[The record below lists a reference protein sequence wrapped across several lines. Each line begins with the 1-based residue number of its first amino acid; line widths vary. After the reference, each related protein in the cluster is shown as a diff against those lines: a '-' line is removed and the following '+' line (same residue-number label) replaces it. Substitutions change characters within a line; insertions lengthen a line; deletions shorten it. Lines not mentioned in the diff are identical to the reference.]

1 MTQLEKGIMMNDI
14 TLKSIE
20 EISELIEK
28 RELSPVDL
36 TDACF
41 SRIEKHNRELNAC
54 VYLAEEQARLS
65 AKVAEEE
72 ICSGHYRGKL
82 HGIPIALKDLYF
94 TKDMPTTACS
104 RVLKDFVP
112 DFNGTVVQRLIDAGV
127 IIMGKTNTTEFAFG
141 PTNEESYFGPA
152 RNPWN
157 PKKIS
162 GGSSGGSAVAVA
174 SGMSFVGMGSDSGGS
189 IRIPAAMCGVVGFK
203 PSIGLVSTY
212 GIIPM
217 SPTMDHSGP
226 LCRSVADVAITL
238 DTITGTDEKDPCP
251 YAIKGSPTNIY
262 NSIKNKKDL
271 SGKVFGIPKTFF
283 FDKTDYEAER
293 VFYEA
298 IDRIKALGGE
308 VREVTVPF
316 IDFIT
321 EGSTNIM
328 FKEAADSHRRWYP
341 SKKELYQKDIPPRIE
356 IGLAVTEEEYITSRK
371 YREQIIAGWD
381 TLMKEL
387 DAVLVPTCPIE
398 PFDIGLGSPWSI
410 TTRGRV
416 EDGKPMATYHTRLA
430 NVTGAPAL
438 SVPAGLTK
446 NNLPIGLMIMGARGD
461 DLGVLEIG
469 LAYERSYKYPIPQLN
484 L

>member
-1 MTQLEKGIMMNDI
+1 MTVNKLAFMTLEEV
-14 TLKSIE
+14 SA
-20 EISELIEK
+20 LIEK
-28 RELSPVDL
+28 REISPVDL
-36 TDACF
+36 TRDCLEN
-41 SRIEKHNRELNAC
+41 IEKHNPVLNAY
-54 VYLAEEQARLS
+54 VYTATEESLRS
-65 AKVAEEE
+65 AKAAEEE
-72 ICSGHYRGKL
+72 ISHGNYRGRL
-82 HGIPIALKDLYF
+82 HGIPISFKDLYY
-94 TKDMPTTACS
+94 TKNMPTTACS
-104 RVLKDFVP
+104 QVLLDFVP
-112 DFNGTVVQRLIDAGV
+112 SYNATVVDRFLDAGA
-127 IIMGKTNTTEFAFG
+127 INLGKTNTTEFAFG

-174 SGMSFVGMGSDSGGS
+174 SGMAFVSMGADSGGS

-212 GIIPM
+212 GIIQM
-217 SPTMDHSGP
+217 SPTMDHLGP
-226 LCRSVADVAITL
+226 ICRSVADVAITL